1 MKSIQ
6 DIKLGSRIVYK
17 SRNID
22 IPPSYGRVNKI
33 INNSHFRVVW
43 HKDINFKIEDYI
55 GKYSF
60 SIIEMWINNNYIQ
73 LIK

>member
-6 DIKLGSRIVYK
+6 DIKIGSRIIYR
-17 SRNID
+17 SRNVEVL
-22 IPPSYGRVNKI
+22 PSYGRVNKI
-33 INNSHFRVVW
+33 SNEQFRIVW

-55 GKYSF
+55 GKYSPAMI
-60 SIIEMWINNNYIQ
+60 SMWINNNYIE